1 MGRNDKVK
9 EVISEAQERRSSH
22 KPAEERMGRV
32 IPGPS
37 YICPMRAVTAYI
49 VAAMCH
55 SRPHAVAQPG
65 TFVPAKT

>member
-1 MGRNDKVK
+1 
-9 EVISEAQERRSSH
+9 
-22 KPAEERMGRV
+22 MGRV